1 MARATPYSD
10 SKQSIELCPD
20 CYRSCVDTAI
30 SHCLDAGGEPGDAA
44 YFRLCEQCTANLA
57 AMSADHRSEH
67 RPVQLE
73 PVLTHPR
80 ARP

>member
-10 SKQSIELCPD
+10 KTQCIELCLD
-20 CYRSCVDTAI
+20 CYRNCIDTAVT
-30 SHCLDAGGEPGDAA
+30 HCLEADGEYAGPA
-44 YFRLCEQCTANLA
+44 YFRLCGQCAANCA
-57 AMSADHRSEH
+57 ALDAEDRPHHRTT
-67 RPVQLE
+67 QLE